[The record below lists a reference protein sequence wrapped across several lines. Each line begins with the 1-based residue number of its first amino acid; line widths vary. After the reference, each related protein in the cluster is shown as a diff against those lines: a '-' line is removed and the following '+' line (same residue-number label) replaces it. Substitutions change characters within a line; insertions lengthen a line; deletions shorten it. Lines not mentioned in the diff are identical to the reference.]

1 MSPVVY
7 DIPADRPFL
16 DTLAA
21 GLLAEDGELA
31 DQLVLLPSRRACLA
45 LRDSFLRLLGGRA
58 LLLPRLQPIGDL
70 EADEILADPALE
82 LEVPP
87 AVGGIRRLLL
97 LTRLVVARPDPQDGR
112 AIAHE
117 QAIRLAAELA
127 TFLDELADEGVA
139 LDGLDGLVPD
149 DHAEHWRGTLQFLA
163 ILRSAWPEL
172 LAAEGV
178 LDRAERRTRI
188 LTAAV
193 DRWPRH
199 PPAARVTAAGITGS
213 IPAVARLLAVV
224 AALPGGRVIL
234 PGLDRE
240 MGETDWQALG
250 PVHPQWALRRLLETI
265 GVERA
270 AVQAWP
276 AAGSTVGRPARRA
289 LWREVMRPAAAGAAT
304 APPPAAALDGLAIV
318 VAPDL
323 ASEALQIALRLR
335 AALETPERRVALVTA
350 DRNLARRVAA
360 ELARWGV
367 RADDSAG
374 IPLDQ
379 SPPGSF
385 LLLTA
390 HLVVGG
396 AAPATLLAALKHPLA
411 AGGLEQGEFR
421 RHVRALERAALR
433 GPRPA
438 GGLAGLLT
446 LLRTEGAVGAS
457 PVRAAELADWLER
470 IVAAAAPFQALA
482 TRASAPMA
490 ELLRAHLGLAE
501 ALAADATGAP
511 GQLWAQAAGILARQV
526 IAELTEAAAALGE
539 VPTSA
544 YPALLAVVL
553 GRHAVRPTRPGHPR
567 VAILGPL
574 ESRLVQADLVIVGGL
589 NEGVWP
595 RRADAGPW
603 LNRAM
608 RAQLGLPP
616 VEQAIGA
623 AAHDL
628 VALGCAPEVVLT
640 RARKDELGAPTTPS
654 RWLERLEATLR
665 AAGLVPPSD
674 ARWRCWAAQLDT
686 PRVAHWPVPSPRPA
700 PAPPGELRP
709 RELWAT
715 DVETLMRDPYSF
727 YARRI
732 LRLRRLEPVD
742 APPDAAERGQIL
754 HAVLADFV
762 RCCDVAWPAD
772 PLTALKAIGQRHFA
786 PLLQRPEVW
795 ALWWPRFLA
804 IAEWIVEIETRR
816 RRDARRVLGEVVGA
830 ISFPT
835 AAGTFRLMARADRLE
850 QRADGAVAIV
860 DYKTGTV
867 PEKAEVASGRAPQ
880 LPIEGLIAAGGGFT
894 EVGAATP
901 AALQYFALAGRG
913 REAGTIRDAAGPDLD
928 QLLER
933 ARAGLAR
940 LLEHFADPRTPF
952 IALPRPA
959 AARHEGDY
967 DHLARVAEWRG
978 GE

>member
-1 MSPVVY
+1 VSPAVY

-16 DTLAA
+16 DALAA

-31 DQLVLLPSRRACLA
+31 DHLVLLPSRRACLA
-45 LRDSFLRLLGGRA
+45 LRDSFLRLRGGRA

-70 EADEILADPALE
+70 EPDELRADPVLE
-82 LEVPP
+82 LDVPM
-87 AVGGIRRLLL
+87 AVGEIRRLLL
-97 LTRLVVARPDPQDGR
+97 LTRLVVTRPDPQGGG

-127 TFLDELADEGVA
+127 AFLDELADEGVA
-139 LDGLDGLVPD
+139 LDRLDTLVPD
-149 DHAEHWRGTLQFLA
+149 EHAEHWRGTLQFLSV
-163 ILRSAWPEL
+163 LQRAWPEL
-172 LAAEGV
+172 LAAEGA
-178 LDRAERRTRI
+178 LDRAARRARI
-188 LTAAV
+188 LAAAAE
-193 DRWPRH
+193 RWPQR
-199 PPAARVTAAGITGS
+199 PPAPRVTAAGITGS

-240 MGETDWQALG
+240 MNEADWRALG

-265 GVERA
+265 GVARA
-270 AVQAWP
+270 AVQTWP
-276 AAGSTVGRPARRA
+276 AARSAPERPARRA
-289 LWREVMRPAAAGAAT
+289 LWREVMRPAAGGGAA
-304 APPPAAALDGLAIV
+304 AALSPAALDGLAIV

-323 ASEALQIALRLR
+323 ASEALEIALRIR
-335 AALETPERRVALVTA
+335 AALEMPDRRVALVTA

-374 IPLDQ
+374 VPLDQ
-379 SPPGSF
+379 SPAGSF

-396 AAPATLLAALKHPLA
+396 AAPATLLATLKHPLA
-411 AGGLEQGEFR
+411 AGGMEQGEFR

-433 GPRPA
+433 GPRPV
-438 GGLAGLLT
+438 GGLDGLLA
-446 LLRTEGAVGAS
+446 LLRTEGAVLSS
-457 PVRAAELADWLER
+457 PLPPGQLVSWLER
-470 IVAAAAPFQALA
+470 IVAAAAPFQVLA
-482 TRASAPMA
+482 AHATAPMA
-490 ELLRAHLGLAE
+490 ALLRAHLRLAE
-501 ALAADATGAP
+501 ALAADVTGDP
-511 GQLWAQAAGILARQV
+511 GELWAQAAGILARQV
-526 IAELTEAAAALGE
+526 VAELTEAADALGE

-567 VAILGPL
+567 VAILGPF
-574 ESRLVQADLVIVGGL
+574 ESRLVQADLVLVGGL
-589 NEGVWP
+589 NESVWP

-628 VALGCAPEVVLT
+628 VALGCAPEVVLS

-654 RWLERLEATLR
+654 RWLERLDATLR
-665 AAGLVPPSD
+665 AAGIEPPGD
-674 ARWRCWAAQLDT
+674 AAWRSWAAQLDT
-686 PRVAHWPVPSPRPA
+686 PRAARWPVPSPRPTPTP
-700 PAPPGELRP
+700 PAELRP

-732 LRLRRLEPVD
+732 LRLRRLEPID
-742 APPDAAERGQIL
+742 AAPDAAERGQIL

-762 RCCDVAWPAD
+762 RRCDVAWPAD
-772 PLTALKAIGQRHFA
+772 PLTELKAIGQRHFA
-786 PLLQRPEVW
+786 PLLHRAEVW

-804 IAEWIVEIETRR
+804 VAEWLVEIETQRR
-816 RRDARRVLGEVVGA
+816 REARRVLGEVVGET
-830 ISFPT
+830 SVPT
-835 AAGTFRLMARADRLE
+835 AAGTFRLRARADRIE
-850 QRADGAVAIV
+850 QWRDGTVAIV
-860 DYKTGTV
+860 DYKTGGL
-867 PEKAEVASGRAPQ
+867 PDKREVESGRAPQ
-880 LPIEGLIAAGGGFT
+880 LPIEALIAAEGGFA
-894 EVGAATP
+894 EIGRATP

-913 REAGTIRDAAGPDLD
+913 REPGTIRDAAEPEPG
-928 QLLER
+928 QLLDR
-933 ARAGLAR
+933 AREGLAR
-940 LLEHFADPRTPF
+940 LLAHFADPTTPF
-952 IALPRPA
+952 VALPRPA
-959 AARHEGDY
+959 AAHHEGEY

-978 GE
+978 SE